1 MHGFEHY
8 AIINI
13 NDLDNVD
20 FTQIGETSSETIRKS
35 LDETMFVLKWE
46 TMPTFITDGTIVPL
60 QVLTHEECLELMNTS
75 EWSEPSPPPFE

>member
-35 LDETMFVLKWE
+35 LDGSMFVIKWE
-46 TMPTFITDGTIVPL
+46 TEPDFIKDDVVIPL
-60 QVLTHEECLELMNTS
+60 QVLSYQECLELMNTS
-75 EWSEPSPPPFE
+75 EWTNNIE

>member
-20 FTQIGETSSETIRKS
+20 FTQIGETSADTVLERS
-35 LDETMFVLKWE
+35 LDGFEFVLKW
-46 TMPTFITDGTIVPL
+46 VYKNLPL
-60 QVLTHEECLELMNTS
+60 
-75 EWSEPSPPPFE
+75 

>member
-20 FTQIGETSSETIRKS
+20 FTQIGETSADTIRRS
-35 LDETMFVLKWE
+35 LDGFKFVLKWVQE
-46 TMPTFITDGTIVPL
+46 PTFIKDGTITPL
-60 QVLTHEECLELMNTS
+60 QVLTHQECLELMNTS
-75 EWSEPSPPPFE
+75 EWTEIIE

>member
-20 FTQIGETSSETIRKS
+20 FTQIGETSADTIRRS
-35 LDETMFVLKWE
+35 LDGFKFVLKWVQE
-46 TMPTFITDGTIVPL
+46 PTFIKDGTIIPL
-60 QVLTHEECLELMNTS
+60 QILTHEECLALMQTP
-75 EWSEPSPPPFE
+75 EWSKIIE

>member
-46 TMPTFITDGTIVPL
+46 TMPTFITDGTIVHL
-60 QVLTHEECLELMNTS
+60 QVLTHEECLELMETP
-75 EWSEPSPPPFE
+75 EWSNIIEE

>member
-20 FTQIGETSSETIRKS
+20 FTQIGETSFDTIRKS
-35 LDETMFVLKWE
+35 LDETMFVIKWE
-46 TMPTFITDGTIVPL
+46 TEPDFITDGTIVPL
-60 QVLTHEECLELMNTS
+60 QVLTHEECLELMDTP
-75 EWSEPSPPPFE
+75 EWTEIIE

>member
-20 FTQIGETSSETIRKS
+20 FTQIGETSADTIRRS
-35 LDETMFVLKWE
+35 LDGFKFVLKWVQE
-46 TMPTFITDGTIVPL
+46 PTFIKDGTITPL
-60 QVLTHEECLELMNTS
+60 QILTHQECLELMNTS
-75 EWSEPSPPPFE
+75 EWTEIIE

>member
-20 FTQIGETSSETIRKS
+20 FTQIGETSVDTIRKS

>member
-20 FTQIGETSSETIRKS
+20 FTQIGETSADTIRRS
-35 LDETMFVLKWE
+35 LDGFKFVLKWVQE
-46 TMPTFITDGTIVPL
+46 PTFIKDGTITPL

-75 EWSEPSPPPFE
+75 EWTEIIE

>member
-60 QVLTHEECLELMNTS
+60 QVLTHEECLELMETP
-75 EWSEPSPPPFE
+75 EWSKTF